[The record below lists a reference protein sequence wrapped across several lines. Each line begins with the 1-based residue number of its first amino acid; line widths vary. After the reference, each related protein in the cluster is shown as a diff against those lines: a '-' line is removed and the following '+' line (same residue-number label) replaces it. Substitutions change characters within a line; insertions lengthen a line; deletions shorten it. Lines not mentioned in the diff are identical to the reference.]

1 MNRRDFM
8 KGILAAGM
16 APAIVKAENIMRINP
31 RILTRDNNWGAD
43 FVPDRSVAVLYDQH
57 QEIIGWAPIDQK
69 KTFAEM
75 RMAMLDGSIKLS
87 DLEVPG
93 FSFHAKR
100 SGIAT
105 RMALVDSAGEAKVL
119 PVNDMFDRHN
129 TESRIAMLTT
139 RIQADNLI
147 KFTDMKWGLS

>member
-8 KGILAAGM
+8 KGILAAAM

-57 QEIIGWAPIDQK
+57 RDIIGWAPIDQK
-69 KTFAEM
+69 KTFHEM
-75 RMAMLDGSIKLS
+75 RMAMLDGSIKPS
-87 DLEVPG
+87 DLEISE
-93 FSFHAKR
+93 FNFHAQK

-105 RMALVDSAGEAKVL
+105 RMELVDRAGEKKDL
-119 PVNDMFDRHN
+119 PVNGFFDKRT
-129 TESRIAMLTT
+129 TESRIEMLTT
-139 RIQADNLI
+139 TIQAHDLI
-147 KFTDMKWGLS
+147 KFSNMKWGLT